1 MEIRA
6 AVARPPGVFSLET
19 VELDAPRA
27 GEALVRIVAAGL
39 CHTDVAALDQHLPY
53 PLPAVLGHEGV
64 GYVEA
69 VGGGVTRLAP
79 GDAVVLTY
87 GACGVCANCQC
98 GRPAYCLQSRRLN
111 FAPCRPDGS
120 CTHHALGRPLS
131 AGFFG
136 QSSFA
141 THALVRERNAVRVP
155 GAVSPD
161 ELAALAPLGC
171 GVQTG
176 AGAVLNVLKPAVGA
190 TIAIF
195 GMGAVGLS
203 AVLAARLAGCSRIV
217 AVDLHAGRLDLASE
231 LGATDLVQAGGGPA
245 APQVHTRVA
254 GGTDFAVE
262 ATGIPSVMADAVAAT
277 HRTGTTVLLGLA
289 SAGSSVTFDA
299 SLLLS
304 GRTVRSSIEGDGVP
318 EVFIPRLIALHRAG
332 SLPFDRFCRHYPVDA
347 INDAVAD
354 CRRGDTIK
362 PILHMNASDFRRFGR
377 SSAAA

>member
-19 VELDAPRA
+19 VDLDAPRA

-69 VGGGVTRLAP
+69 VGEGVTRLAP

-87 GACGVCANCQC
+87 GACGVCANCQS
-98 GRPAYCLQSRRLN
+98 GRPAYCQQSRRLN
-111 FAPCRPDGS
+111 LAPCRPDGS

-141 THALVRERNAVRVP
+141 THALVRERNAVKVP
-155 GAVSPD
+155 GAVSPE

-176 AGAVLNVLKPAVGA
+176 AGAVFNVLKPAVGS

-217 AVDLHAGRLDLASE
+217 AVDLHAGRLDLAAE
-231 LGATDLVQAGGGPA
+231 LGATDLVKPDGAPAGPE
-245 APQVHTRVA
+245 VHTLVA
-254 GGTDFAVE
+254 GGCDFAVE
-262 ATGIPSVMADAVAAT
+262 ATGIPAVMADAVAAT
-277 HRTGTTVLLGLA
+277 HRTGVTVLLGLA
-289 SAGSSVTFDA
+289 SAGSTVSFDA
-299 SLLLS
+299 GLLLS
-304 GRTVRSSIEGDGVP
+304 GRTLRSSIEGDGVP
-318 EVFIPRLIALHRAG
+318 EVFIPRLIALHREG
-332 SLPFDRFCRHYPVDA
+332 RLPFDRFCRHYPVDA

-354 CRRGDTIK
+354 CRRGETIK
-362 PILHMNASDFRRFGR
+362 PILHMDAAAFRRFGR
-377 SSAAA
+377 SPAVA